1 MGALAK
7 ITQVQVYIIAA
18 VLTALVAAGIWFGLI
33 QPKNEALAAAQARYD
48 TANAVAITEPQAK
61 ADQVKANQEV
71 AVAKAKWNRFDST
84 LMPNINISN
93 FLTGSQQL
101 WNEQVLVLGP
111 KVRRYLE
118 SDNRVRVTQS
128 NITIPAPSTD
138 PNQVNKKTFE
148 IPLGAV
154 SVQGTFQNVLN
165 HVVRWNRF
173 DRLVLVDG
181 LTLTGNSPR
190 LTGTYNMR
198 VIIFTRGEP
207 SATTIPQAGP
217 STGGFGGGFGPPGGP
232 PGGPGDMGGY
242 PGAEGP
248 DAGMPG
254 AEGAPPL

>member
-7 ITQVQVYIIAA
+7 ITQMQVYIIAA
-18 VLTALVAAGIWFGLI
+18 VLVALVGAGIWFGLI
-33 QPKNEALAAAQARYD
+33 KPQQEALEAAQARYD
-48 TANAVAITEPQAK
+48 AANAIAITRPQAE
-61 ADQVKANQEV
+61 ADQKKANQEV

-118 SDNRVRVTQS
+118 ADNKVRVLQS

-138 PNQVNKKTFE
+138 PNQVNKKSFE
-148 IPLGAV
+148 IPMGSIA
-154 SVQGTFQNVLN
+154 VQGTFQNVLN

-181 LTLTGNSPR
+181 LSLTGNSPR

-198 VIIFTRGEP
+198 VIIFTRGEA
-207 SATTIPQAGP
+207 STETIPQAT
-217 STGGFGGGFGPPGGP
+217 TGTGDFGGGFAG
-232 PGGPGDMGGY
+232 PGGPGGPGGY
-242 PGAEGP
+242 PGAEGY
-248 DAGMPG
+248 PG
-254 AEGAPPL
+254 APEGAGGPEGAPL

>member
-7 ITQVQVYIIAA
+7 ITQMQVYIIAA
-18 VLTALVAAGIWFGLI
+18 VLVALVGAGIWFGLI
-33 QPKNEALAAAQARYD
+33 KPKQEALDAAQQRYD
-48 TANAVAITEPQAK
+48 AANAVAITRPQAE
-61 ADQVKANQEV
+61 ADQKKANQEV
-71 AVAKAKWNRFDST
+71 AVAKAEWNRFDST

-118 SDNRVRVTQS
+118 SDNKVRVTQS

-138 PNQVNKKTFE
+138 PNQVNRKSFE
-148 IPLGAV
+148 IPLGSV

-181 LTLTGNSPR
+181 LSLTGNSPR
-190 LTGTYNMR
+190 LTGTYTLR
-198 VIIFTRGEP
+198 VINFTRGEA
-207 SATTIPQAGP
+207 STETVPQAGP
-217 STGGFGGGFGPPGGP
+217 STGGAGGGF
-232 PGGPGDMGGY
+232 PGGPGDYPGAGY
-242 PGAEGP
+242 PGGP
-248 DAGMPG
+248 GGPEGMPG
-254 AEGAPPL
+254 GMEGAPPL